1 MDLSYSIRYKVHL
14 AKSDT
19 IKGVNI
25 TDFVEDICSKLYLR
39 LSISVLTDFLFYYTQ
54 YLKTNDEYY
63 FEKVKSTTMFWFV
76 EDKLRDIIGEH
87 ANLELVN
94 FQITDLNV
102 NYKYIARKIYEYIT
116 NHKIN

>member
-1 MDLSYSIRYKVHL
+1 MDLNYSIKYKVPL
-14 AKSDT
+14 VKNAT
-19 IKGVNI
+19 IKDI
-25 TDFVEDICSKLYLR
+25 DIADFVEDICSKLYLR

-87 ANLELVN
+87 ANLDPVN
-94 FQITDLNV
+94 FQVIDLNV